1 MKFCYQLIKT
11 MTKFERKTRHWL
23 LNRVWMEV
31 KWNRISLM
39 WLALPTFP
47 CKVQFLCW
55 IPWSWNNYFIY
66 HACAVKVAGYFLVL
80 LWKLTKSH
88 CTKNKC
94 KNKKNNKIIIITW
107 QISSSIFSQCMS
119 RWYST
124 NPAIWLVPRAGS
136 ILPIRPTHSGSGS
149 FSQPFVRF

>member
-94 KNKKNNKIIIITW
+94 QKKKIIIIIIVTW
-107 QISSSIFSQCMS
+107 QISSFIFFSVHEQVVFYKSCDLIGSKSGQNSPHTACSQ
-119 RWYST
+119 R
-124 NPAIWLVPRAGS
+124 VRF
-136 ILPIRPTHSGSGS
+136 